1 MSNANKAKK
10 AKLVITSEL
19 CNDVKTSFRILRD
32 TAGVNYIKNEWN
44 GGNSMAVSLT
54 DGYHAFIAKLP
65 KDQDHSIA
73 VRMFNKLEN
82 TFRSLYGESKVTIIA
97 HRGYLQFGGPVA
109 DAQTIKA

>member
-1 MSNANKAKK
+1 MSSKTKTPK

-19 CNDVKTSFRILRD
+19 CGDVKTAFRVLRES
-32 TAGVNYIKNEWN
+32 GVNYIKSEWN

-54 DGYHAFIAKLP
+54 DGYQSFIAKLP
-65 KDQDHSIA
+65 KDQDMSVA

-97 HRGYLQFGGPVA
+97 HRGYLSFGGRVA
-109 DAQTIKA
+109 DAQTINA